1 VTAPAAPQTEWSGEG
16 VTVGAI
22 ERELGALRETAT
34 ADGPP
39 ELRASVLTL
48 IALSPPEWVEAA
60 TGTLA
65 GLAERHP
72 SRTLIVV
79 PEPGAAESRL
89 DARIALHCFDLGSR
103 EQTVCSE
110 VIELRLLGA
119 RAQAPASVVAPLLV
133 ADLPAFLRWR
143 GRPPFGTPQLDRL
156 ARLVDRLIVDS
167 AEWDDPAADLPRLAE
182 LFELVAVS
190 DIAWARTLP
199 WRLALAGQW
208 PEIGAAD
215 ELRVRGPAPEAL
227 LLAGWLRSR
236 LERAIELRHEPAATL
251 ESVAWNEHAVP
262 PPGREP
268 ATASDLL
275 SEELDLF
282 DRDPVYEAA
291 VRAGV

>member
-1 VTAPAAPQTEWSGEG
+1 VSAAAPATEWSGHG

-22 ERELGALRETAT
+22 ERELGALREEAT

-48 IALSPPEWVEAA
+48 IALSPPGWVEAA
-60 TGTLA
+60 TETLA

-79 PEPGAAESRL
+79 PQPEEPESRL
-89 DARIALHCFDLGSR
+89 DARISLHCFDLGSS

-119 RAQAPASVVAPLLV
+119 RAAAPASVAAPLLV

-143 GRPPFGTPQLDRL
+143 GRPTFGTPQLERF
-156 ARLVDRLIVDS
+156 ARLVDRLVVDS
-167 AEWDDPAADLPRLAE
+167 GEWDDPAADFPLLAE
-182 LFELVAVS
+182 LFEQVAVS
-190 DIAWARTLP
+190 DIAWARTLR

-208 PEIGAAD
+208 PAVGAVD
-215 ELRVRGPAPEAL
+215 ELRVRGPRAEAL

-236 LERAIELRHEPAATL
+236 LERRVELVHDPAEAV
-251 ESVAWNEHAVP
+251 EAVAWNGNAVTP
-262 PPGREP
+262 PAGEP
-268 ATASDLL
+268 PTASDLL
-275 SEELDLF
+275 SEELDRF

-291 VRAGV
+291 LQAA